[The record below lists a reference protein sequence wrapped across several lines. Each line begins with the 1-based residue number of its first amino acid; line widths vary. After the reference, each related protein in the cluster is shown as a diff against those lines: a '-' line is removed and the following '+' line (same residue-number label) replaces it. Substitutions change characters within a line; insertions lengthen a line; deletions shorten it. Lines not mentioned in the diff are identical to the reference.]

1 VEVPVLSDRLPLI
14 SLVDIRKHYGGGD
27 KPRVEILHGIS
38 LDIQAGEFVAI
49 VGTSGSGKSTLMNI
63 LGCLDKPS
71 SGHYDFA
78 GRNVADMDADELAWL
93 RREAF
98 GFVFQG
104 YHLIATET
112 AQENVEIPA
121 LYAGMPERERAER
134 AQALLTRLGLGER
147 LHYRPKQLSGG
158 QQQRVSIARALMNG
172 GRIILADEPTGA
184 LDSRSGEEVMRL
196 LNELADA
203 GHTIILITHDRD
215 VAANARR
222 VIEIRDGHVISDTG
236 VLQPSLVNTAPAFRL
251 EADASK
257 VAWRGDMLEACRA
270 AWRVMWVNRF
280 RTALTLLGI
289 IIGVASVIVMMA
301 VGMGT
306 KERVVAEL
314 GAFGTNHIYVRPKH
328 ESSKVPGRGIS
339 VGDLEAIGD
348 IPQITYVLP
357 NLSGNKVVRYG
368 NQDVQTRIKGSG
380 AAMARMLNWPV
391 EKGSFFSEEDN
402 QRMAT
407 VAVIGP
413 RLAQNLMP
421 DVENPVGETVLIGN
435 VPFQVIGV
443 LVSKGAVT
451 GDQSDDDL
459 VVIPYSTASMR
470 VFGERDPSYVTL
482 EVGDMKQIDAVAK
495 AVDDVL
501 FSRHQIRD
509 YGMENAAGWIA
520 AQAKTQ
526 DSMGMMLAL
535 IAVISLLV
543 GGIGVMNVMLMTVRE
558 RTREIGIRMA
568 TGARQR
574 DILQQFLTEAVLVTT
589 VGGVT
594 GVLSG
599 LAIGV
604 ILVFWGMP
612 VIFSLS
618 AIIGAF
624 FCSVITGLV
633 FGFMPARQAA
643 KLDPVVALA
652 SE

>member
-1 VEVPVLSDRLPLI
+1 MPVLSESKPLI
-14 SLVDIRKHYGGGD
+14 SLFDIRKHYGGGD
-27 KPRVEILHGIS
+27 KPRVDILHGIS
-38 LDIQAGEFVAI
+38 LEIHAGEFVAI
-49 VGTSGSGKSTLMNI
+49 VGASGSGKSTLMNI
-63 LGCLDKPS
+63 LGCLDRPS
-71 SGHYDFA
+71 EGSYYFA
-78 GRNVADMDADELAWL
+78 GRNVAQMDADELAWL

-98 GFVFQG
+98 GFVFQS
-104 YHLIATET
+104 YNLIANET

-121 LYAGMPERERAER
+121 LYSGMPEHARAER
-134 AQALLTRLGLGER
+134 AKALLMRLGLADR
-147 LHYRPKQLSGG
+147 CQYRPKQLSGG

-172 GRIILADEPTGA
+172 GSIILADEPTGA

-203 GHTIILITHDRD
+203 GHTVILITHDRD
-215 VAANARR
+215 VAASAKRI
-222 VIEIRDGHVISDTG
+222 IEIRDGKIISDTG
-236 VLQPSLVNTAPAFRL
+236 VGVLGEQTIGQTFEFSPKALPAK
-251 EADASK
+251 SQ
-257 VAWRGDMLEACRA
+257 WRGDVLEACRA

-289 IIGVASVIVMMA
+289 IIGVASVIVMLA

-306 KERVVAEL
+306 KERVVSEL
-314 GAFGTNHIYVRPKH
+314 GAFGTNHIYISPKR
-328 ESSKVPGRGIS
+328 ESSRIPGRGINS
-339 VGDLEAIGD
+339 ADLEALAD
-348 IPQITYVLP
+348 IPQISYVLP
-357 NLSGNKVVRYG
+357 NLSGSKIVRYG
-368 NQDVQTRIKGSG
+368 NEDVQTRIKGSR
-380 AAMARMLNWPV
+380 AAMSRMLSWPV
-391 EKGSFFSEEDN
+391 VRGSFFTEEDD

-407 VAVIGP
+407 VAVLGP
-413 RLAQNLMP
+413 RLVRNLMP
-421 DVENPVGETVLIGN
+421 DVENPVGETILIGN

-443 LVSKGAVT
+443 LDSKGAVT

-459 VVIPYSTASMR
+459 VVIPYTTASLR
-470 VFGERDPSYVTL
+470 VFGERDPSYITL
-482 EVGDMKQIDAVAK
+482 EVGDMKQVDVAEK
-495 AVDDVL
+495 AVDDLL
-501 FSRHQIRD
+501 FERHRVRD
-509 YGMENAAGWIA
+509 YALENAAAWIA

-526 DSMGMMLAL
+526 DSMGVMLAL
-535 IAVISLLV
+535 IAVVSLGV

-594 GVLSG
+594 GVVLG

-604 ILVFWGMP
+604 ALVLWGMP
-612 VIFSLS
+612 VIFSFS
-618 AIIGAF
+618 AVIGAF
-624 FCSVITGLV
+624 FCSVITGVV